1 VAKPEYES
9 RGEGGGAHPP
19 SSFFL
24 HPFLLSLP
32 LVFLLT
38 FFAFL
43 FFTYEYLCKTELPLV
58 YL

>member
-1 VAKPEYES
+1 MSQGAK
-9 RGEGGGAHPP
+9 EGGSSTLFLLLPP
-19 SSFFL
+19 
-24 HPFLLSLP
+24 PFLALSLS